1 MSGRKLHETPLE
13 FGFEEEPFQLVWE
26 QTDDGVRVQRELD
39 EAAASKAEQEK
50 AQARLPLEA
59 PQKQP

>member
-1 MSGRKLHETPLE
+1 MSGRKLHDQPLE
-13 FGFEEEPFQLVWE
+13 FGFQEEPFQLVWE
-26 QTDDGVRVQRELD
+26 QTDDGARVQRELD
-39 EAAASKAEQEK
+39 EAAAAKVGQDK

>member
-1 MSGRKLHETPLE
+1 MSGRKLHNQPLE

-26 QTDDGVRVQRELD
+26 QTDDGARVHRELD
-39 EAAASKAEQEK
+39 EAAAAKAEQDK
-50 AQARLPLEA
+50 AQVRLPIET